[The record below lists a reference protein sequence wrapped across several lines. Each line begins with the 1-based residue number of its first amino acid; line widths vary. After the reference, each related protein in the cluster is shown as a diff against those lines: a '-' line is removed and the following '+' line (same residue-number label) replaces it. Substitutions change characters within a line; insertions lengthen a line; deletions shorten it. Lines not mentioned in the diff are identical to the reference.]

1 MKLRLVSL
9 LLVLL
14 MVCALM
20 LTACGNEKTEDEI
33 RKENV
38 LKGQEQAYTLSL
50 WIPTNSDANSDAFK
64 ARLAAVEEAINDIIA
79 SDNTKIKI
87 FAVSD
92 AEYDA
97 KLNEKFTQ
105 VKGENLGKPSE
116 IGALYVNTAE
126 KNYPDPTNTEDYFY
140 QLQYPELL
148 ANQIDI
154 CLIRDYNTYSSLVSA
169 GALHSINT
177 YVTNESA
184 SYPRFKKMIR
194 SEFISPLVIESNLYA
209 VPNNRSYA
217 TDEYQYIL
225 INKELAESAQV
236 AVETD
241 SIKSVLD
248 CEEIINKIGDLNL
261 SGVVPFVGTEKDLSG
276 FTYWSNDG
284 QSLVASTKDNL
295 SPDSIFNNS
304 TYVSYTKLYKELAE
318 KNYAKADL
326 AENETA
332 GVFVYNGTMAGAE
345 KYAKDYYLVKTGVP
359 VIDED
364 ALYGSMFAISEYSIN
379 FDRAMS
385 FIYLLNTN
393 AQIRT
398 LLQYGI
404 KDVDYVLDY
413 SEDEEDP
420 KIQLIKDE
428 NGNIAY
434 DMDVK
439 FTGNGYITYREDGT
453 VIDDWDYIKLVN
465 HDAVVSSYLHLLSNY
480 KKSNDTAKFCKT
492 CHAVL
497 DARTS
502 KVEGGKT
509 LCKTCSTE
517 SVLLK
522 TVVEEITTELAT
534 ISAEII
540 SDINDM
546 TLAEFE
552 EFLNAY
558 EVAKDKANI
567 EKELA
572 SKAEEYETLKPD
584 EQAKKDKIEENNAFI
599 ETNKESEDETIVE
612 QVKACEDENKTL
624 TAELEKIEKYDEL
637 LAKKAVYTGNATLVK
652 LLDSSVYYDA
662 ISAYAYLNKT
672 YNK

>member
-1 MKLRLVSL
+1 MKLKLVSL

-14 MVCALM
+14 MVCSLM
-20 LTACGNEKTEDEI
+20 LTACGNEKSEDEI

-50 WIPTNSDANSDAFK
+50 WIPTNSDANSAEFK
-64 ARLAAVEEAINDIIA
+64 ARLEAVEEAINDIIA
-79 SDNTKIKI
+79 SDNTRIKI

-92 AEYDA
+92 AEYEA
-97 KLNEKFTQ
+97 KLNEKITQ
-105 VKGENLGKPSE
+105 AKGSNLIKPSE
-116 IGALYVNTAE
+116 AGALYVNTAE

-140 QLQYPELL
+140 QLQYPAILD
-148 ANQIDI
+148 NQIDI
-154 CLIRDYNTYSSLVSA
+154 CLIRDYNTYSSLVKD
-169 GALHSINT
+169 GALHSINS

-194 SEFISPLVIESNLYA
+194 SEFITPLMIESNLYA
-209 VPNNRSYA
+209 IPNNRAYVD
-217 TDEYQYIL
+217 DEYQYIL
-225 INKELAESAQV
+225 INKELANSASV

-241 SIKSVLD
+241 NIKSVLD
-248 CEEIINKIGDLNL
+248 CKDIITKIGELNVD
-261 SGVVPFVGTEKDLSG
+261 GVVPFVGSEKDLSG
-276 FTYWSNDG
+276 LTYWSNDG
-284 QSLVASTKDNL
+284 QSLIASTSSSL
-295 SPDSIFNNS
+295 SPDSILNNEA
-304 TYVSYTKLYKELAE
+304 YISYTKLYKELLD
-318 KNYAKADL
+318 KNYVKGTLGDG
-326 AENETA
+326 ETA

-345 KYAKDYYLVKTGVP
+345 KYAEDYYLVKTEVP
-359 VIDED
+359 VVDESE
-364 ALYGSMFAISEYSIN
+364 LYGSMFAISEYCIN

-413 SEDEEDP
+413 TESEDDP
-420 KIQLIKDE
+420 KIQLVKDE
-428 NGNIAY
+428 NGKIAY
-434 DMDVK
+434 DMDIR
-439 FTGNGYITYREDGT
+439 FTGNGYITYKEDGS

-465 HDAVVSSYLHLLSNY
+465 HDAVVSKYLHLLTNY
-480 KKSNDTAKFCKT
+480 KNSTDSVKFCKT

-497 DARTS
+497 EARTT

-517 SVLLK
+517 AVNLKSMVEEATTALK
-522 TVVEEITTELAT
+522 TL
-534 ISAEII
+534 SAEVI
-540 SDINDM
+540 SEINAM

-552 EFLNAY
+552 SFLEAY

-567 EKELA
+567 EKQLDE
-572 SKAEEYETLKPD
+572 KAEEYATLKPN
-584 EQAKKDKIEENNAFI
+584 EQAKKDKIEENNLFI
-599 ETNKESEDETIVE
+599 EANKESEDEAVKE

-624 TAELEKIEKYDEL
+624 TAEIEKIEKYDEL
-637 LAKKAVYTGNATLVK
+637 LAKKAVYTANSTLVK
-652 LLDSSVYYDA
+652 LLDSSAYYDA
-662 ISAYAYLNKT
+662 LSAYAYLNKA

>member
-1 MKLRLVSL
+1 MS
-9 LLVLL
+9 
-14 MVCALM
+14 
-20 LTACGNEKTEDEI
+20 
-33 RKENV
+33 
-38 LKGQEQAYTLSL
+38 
-50 WIPTNSDANSDAFK
+50 
-64 ARLAAVEEAINDIIA
+64 
-79 SDNTKIKI
+79 
-87 FAVSD
+87 
-92 AEYDA
+92 
-97 KLNEKFTQ
+97 
-105 VKGENLGKPSE
+105 
-116 IGALYVNTAE
+116 
-126 KNYPDPTNTEDYFY
+126 
-140 QLQYPELL
+140 
-148 ANQIDI
+148 
-154 CLIRDYNTYSSLVSA
+154 
-169 GALHSINT
+169 
-177 YVTNESA
+177 
-184 SYPRFKKMIR
+184 
-194 SEFISPLVIESNLYA
+194 
-209 VPNNRSYA
+209 
-217 TDEYQYIL
+217 
-225 INKELAESAQV
+225 
-236 AVETD
+236 
-241 SIKSVLD
+241 
-248 CEEIINKIGDLNL
+248 
-261 SGVVPFVGTEKDLSG
+261 
-276 FTYWSNDG
+276 
-284 QSLVASTKDNL
+284 
-295 SPDSIFNNS
+295 
-304 TYVSYTKLYKELAE
+304 
-318 KNYAKADL
+318 
-326 AENETA
+326 
-332 GVFVYNGTMAGAE
+332 GAE

-379 FDRAMS
+379 LDRAMS

-393 AQIRT
+393 EQIRT

-413 SEDEEDP
+413 SENEEDP

-492 CHAVL
+492 CHEVL

-522 TVVEEITTELAT
+522 TVVEEITAELAT

-652 LLDSSVYYDA
+652 LLDSSAYYDA